1 MVFRRTSWI
10 SKHFLPPWS
19 RNMCNSLASIAAIT
33 YGNFSCNFVVTQ
45 VACWETLW
53 SVSHWTTC
61 NSTCLAAMDE
71 NSAEEGHYN
80 NIIWK
85 RLAGEISLEDT
96 AKPCDNL
103 QGWCYTMQQ
112 LGHLSQSRKK
122 PCAMFNW
129 FLLLATIAA
138 TKKLWGISFTAKFL
152 SCKLCCKNI
161 VRQVAQKIAQCYTGF
176 TTYNHHRQ
184 CLSILPPLVHGQY
197 LLAQEMLPAQS
208 HGPLWNLLQATS
220 LEWTWAPSSWNNNNN
235 YYYCYLDFSD

>member
-1 MVFRRTSWI
+1 
-10 SKHFLPPWS
+10 
-19 RNMCNSLASIAAIT
+19 MCNSLASIAAIT

-80 NIIWK
+80 NITWK

-138 TKKLWGISFTAKFL
+138 TKKLWGISMPGYLSLGNFCRATCVAKTLWDKLHKKLPSVTQALQLTIIIVSVSPFFL
-152 SCKLCCKNI
+152 LLSMDSIYWLKKCCRRKAMVPSGI
-161 VRQVAQKIAQCYTGF
+161 CYK
-176 TTYNHHRQ
+176 
-184 CLSILPPLVHGQY
+184 PP
-197 LLAQEMLPAQS
+197 A
-208 HGPLWNLLQATS
+208 
-220 LEWTWAPSSWNNNNN
+220 
-235 YYYCYLDFSD
+235 